1 MPGLDDLTNV
11 TIRGRQWGAYH
22 EDGVFVEGIAGTV
35 PREEL
40 LQYILDQLEGISV
53 GPGRARYVQ
62 QIEGQATTIIIVT
75 ANGGVLPA
83 DDTYIKLSG
92 PTGPIFQGSGS
103 GKYAINRVSTPNEI
117 ILEST
122 PITPINLYLE
132 FWI

>member
-22 EDGVFVEGIAGTV
+22 EDGVFVEGIQGPV

-40 LQYILDQLEGISV
+40 LQYILDRLDSIVV
-53 GPGRARYVQ
+53 GPGRDKYVQ
-62 QIEGQATTIIIVT
+62 QIEGQATTIITVT

-83 DDTYIKLSG
+83 DDVYLKLSG
-92 PTGPIFQGSGS
+92 PTGPIFQGAGAF
-103 GKYAINRVSTPNEI
+103 KYTIDRASTPHRL
-117 ILEST
+117 ILGSL

>member
-22 EDGVFVEGIAGTV
+22 EDGVFVEGIQGPV

-40 LQYILDQLEGISV
+40 LQYILDRLDSIVV
-53 GPGRARYVQ
+53 GPGRDKYVQ
-62 QIEGQATTIIIVT
+62 QIEGQATTSITVT
-75 ANGGVLPA
+75 ENGGVLPA
-83 DDTYIKLSG
+83 DDVYLKLSG
-92 PTGPIFQGSGS
+92 PTGPIFQGAGAF
-103 GKYAINRVSTPNEI
+103 KYTIDRTSTPNRL
-117 ILEST
+117 ILGSL

>member
-1 MPGLDDLTNV
+1 MPGLNDLINV

-22 EDGVFVEGIAGTV
+22 EDGVFVDGIDGPV

-40 LQYILDQLEGISV
+40 LQYILDQIEGIEV
-53 GPGRARYVQ
+53 GPGRDRYVQ
-62 QIEGQATTIIIVT
+62 QIEDQATTTIIVT

-83 DDTYIKLSG
+83 EDVYIKLSG
-92 PTGPIFQGSGS
+92 PTGPIFQGAGAF
-103 GKYAINRVSTPNEI
+103 KYTIDRASTPNRL
-117 ILEST
+117 ILDSE